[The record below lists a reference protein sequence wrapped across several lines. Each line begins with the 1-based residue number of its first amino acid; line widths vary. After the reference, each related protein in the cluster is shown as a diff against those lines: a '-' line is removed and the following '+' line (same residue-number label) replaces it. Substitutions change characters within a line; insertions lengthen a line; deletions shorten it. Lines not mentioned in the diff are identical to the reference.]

1 MKTRLLITA
10 IVMLAALTAQ
20 GKELNYIFY
29 FIGDGMGMG
38 HVMAAQTYKRLVANQ
53 PEGLLMTRFPVSGIA
68 MTYSA
73 SSPVTDSAAAGT
85 ALATANK
92 TTNNMLGVRPD
103 STSVTSIASMLQK
116 DGYGIGI
123 CTSVGADDATPG
135 AFYAHV
141 PKRSMY
147 YEVGKDAAAS
157 GFDFIA
163 GAGLRGL
170 ADKDGNPTDLL
181 NTLANSGYSVVRGE
195 KGLKQAATDKIMLL
209 NTDTVR
215 TWNIGFTIDSFP
227 DVLTL
232 PVITKSCLEHL
243 EKNSPKRFFMMVEG
257 GNIDHAA
264 HANDAGAVVKEI
276 LNFDQSLQIA
286 YDFYLQHPDET
297 LIIVTADHDTGGMA
311 LGNPHLKYNV
321 KLEYIDFQK
330 MSKDNFSDAC
340 KAMYQSGS
348 VPTWEEMKSLLQEKF
363 GFWKGVPVTEA
374 QERQLFEKFDATYR
388 LRNSEDQKTL
398 YNNFNAFAV
407 EVFNVIDSKTGIGW
421 TTTSHT
427 GNPVPVFAVGVGAD
441 RFAKINN
448 NIEIPAKI
456 MEIAGKTTTK

>member
-1 MKTRLLITA
+1 MRIKSLITL
-10 IVMLAALTAQ
+10 IILIAALGAQ
-20 GKELNYIFY
+20 GKELKYIFY

-38 HVMAAQTYKRLVANQ
+38 HVMGAQTYQRLVAGN
-53 PEGLLMTRFPVSGIA
+53 PDGLLMTQFPVSGIA

-73 SSPVTDSAAAGT
+73 STPVTDSAAAGT
-85 ALATANK
+85 ALATGHK
-92 TTNNMLGVRPD
+92 TKNGMLGMAPD
-103 STSVTSIASMLQK
+103 TTAVTSIAKILQK

-147 YEVGKDAAAS
+147 YEVGKDAASS

-163 GAGLRGL
+163 GSGLRGL
-170 ADKDGNPTDLL
+170 VDKDGKPTDLL
-181 NTLANSGYSVVRGE
+181 NVLAESGYSVVRGQD
-195 KGLKQAATDKIMLL
+195 GLQTAKTNRVMLL

-215 TWNIGFTIDSFP
+215 TWNIGFTIDSLP
-227 DVLTL
+227 GVLTL
-232 PVITKSCLEHL
+232 PVITRACLDHL
-243 EKNSPKRFFMMVEG
+243 EKNSPDRFFMMVEG

-264 HANDAGAVVKEI
+264 HANDGGAVIKEI
-276 LNFDQSLQIA
+276 INFDQSLRIA
-286 YDFYLQHPDET
+286 YDFYLKHPDET
-297 LIIVTADHDTGGMA
+297 LIVVTADHDTGGMA

-321 KLEYIDFQK
+321 KLGYIDYQR
-330 MSKDNFSDAC
+330 MSKDNFSDVC
-340 KAMYQSGS
+340 KAMYQSGKA
-348 VPTWEEMKSLLQEKF
+348 PTWDEMKKMLEDKF
-363 GFWKGVPVTEA
+363 GFWKHIPVSDA
-374 QERQLFEKFDATYR
+374 QEKLLIEKFDATYR

-407 EVFNVIDSKTGIGW
+407 AVFDTLDQVTGIGW

-427 GNPVPVFAVGVGAD
+427 GNPVPVFAIGVD
-441 RFAKINN
+441 SQKFAKNNN

-456 MEIAGKTTTK
+456 LEIAGKNIK

>member
-1 MKTRLLITA
+1 MKIKSFITLITLLTA
-10 IVMLAALTAQ
+10 LAAQ
-20 GKELNYIFY
+20 GNDLKYIFY

-38 HVMAAQTYKRLVANQ
+38 HVMAAQTYQRLIAGN
-53 PEGLLMTRFPVSGIA
+53 PDGLLMTQFPVSGIA

-73 SSPVTDSAAAGT
+73 STPVTDSAAAGT
-85 ALATANK
+85 ALATGHK
-92 TTNNMLGVRPD
+92 TKNGMLGMSPD
-103 STSVTSIASMLQK
+103 TTAVTSIAKILQK

-141 PKRSMY
+141 PYRSMY

-163 GAGLRGL
+163 GSGLRGL
-170 ADKDGNPTDLL
+170 VDTEGKPTDLL
-181 NTLANSGYSVVRGE
+181 KILERSGYSVVRGE
-195 KGLKQAATDKIMLL
+195 QGLKTAKTDRIMLL

-215 TWNIGFTIDSFP
+215 NWNIGFTIDSLP

-232 PVITKSCLEHL
+232 PVITRSCLSHL
-243 EKNSPKRFFMMVEG
+243 KKKSPDRFFMMVEG

-264 HANDAGAVVKEI
+264 HANDGGAVIKEI
-276 LNFDQSLQIA
+276 INFDQSLRIA

-297 LIIVTADHDTGGMA
+297 LIVVTADHDTGGMA

-321 KLEYIDFQK
+321 KLEYIDYQR
-330 MSKDNFSDAC
+330 MSKDNFSDIC
-340 KAMYQSGS
+340 KAMYQSGKAPAWES
-348 VPTWEEMKSLLQEKF
+348 MKQMLEDKFGLWKQVPVSDEQEK
-363 GFWKGVPVTEA
+363 
-374 QERQLFEKFDATYR
+374 LLIDKFDATYR
-388 LRNSEDQKTL
+388 LRNSEDQQTL

-407 EVFNVIDSKTGIGW
+407 AVFDTLDRVTGIGW

-427 GNPVPVFAVGVGAD
+427 GNPVPVFAIGVEAHK
-441 RFAKINN
+441 FVQINN

-456 MEIAGKTTTK
+456 LEIAGKTSDK